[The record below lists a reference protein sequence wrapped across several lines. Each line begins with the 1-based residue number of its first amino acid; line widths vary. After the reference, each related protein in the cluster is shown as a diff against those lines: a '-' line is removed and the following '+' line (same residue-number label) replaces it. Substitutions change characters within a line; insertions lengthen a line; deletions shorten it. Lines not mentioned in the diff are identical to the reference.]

1 MQKSPGSWTLREG
14 GQVYIGSGCTISFC
28 CFLYTSSMVRSFDCF
43 NFYFATESAI
53 SPLIQ
58 CHRGENSFPKS
69 INPLVRVEG
78 LHAH

>member
-1 MQKSPGSWTLREG
+1 MGSKVA
-14 GQVYIGSGCTISFC
+14 QYNFDAACTEVQWLGVLIA
-28 CFLYTSSMVRSFDCF
+28 
-43 NFYFATESAI
+43 FYFATESPI

-69 INPLVRVEG
+69 LVREEG